1 MKYKIIHFF
10 SRVSNRLRQ
19 GKDQKKEW
27 KRYVELSKN
36 LPESKQTNLKN
47 SLIIRLDDIGDFLLL
62 APVLSAW
69 IQDQNQ
75 HLFML
80 ANKAWKPYFDV
91 LIQTSKIECIW
102 LDKNEWFSSFEY
114 RKSIIEQLV
123 SISPE
128 EVIYASYTRV
138 LLLEGIIKKCLSAS
152 KHLAWETKPGPFS
165 QELNSGFSFLKK
177 RIIGLHET
185 QNNLAF
191 FEDINKGK
199 IETDFYLNFP
209 SNKRKI
215 EQTYFII
222 CPGGNQKS
230 KQWPANKYA
239 EIANLVLDKN
249 PDLTCVLVGG
259 LGDEK
264 ISKEINE
271 GIHSTNTINLIG
283 KTNLIELA
291 EICKNASF
299 AFSNDTSAA
308 HLCALQKTPVY
319 VVVNG
324 NRYGRFFP
332 YPKSFEKVAAIYP
345 NLDKP
350 IYDWEEKMP
359 IASVTS
365 KKLWKEILK
374 KSV

>member
-1 MKYKIIHFF
+1 M
-10 SRVSNRLRQ
+10 
-19 GKDQKKEW
+19 
-27 KRYVELSKN
+27 
-36 LPESKQTNLKN
+36 P
-47 SLIIRLDDIGDFLLL
+47 
-62 APVLSAW
+62 
-69 IQDQNQ
+69 
-75 HLFML
+75 L
-80 ANKAWKPYFDV
+80 AN
-91 LIQTSKIECIW
+91 
-102 LDKNEWFSSFEY
+102 
-114 RKSIIEQLV
+114 
-123 SISPE
+123 
-128 EVIYASYTRV
+128 
-138 LLLEGIIKKCLSAS
+138 
-152 KHLAWETKPGPFS
+152 HLAWEAKEGPLS
-165 QELNSGFSFLKK
+165 KELNSGFNFLKK
-177 RIIGLHET
+177 RIIDLHET

-230 KQWPANKYA
+230 KQWPAKQYA

-249 PDLTCVLVGG
+249 PVLKCVLVGG
-259 LGDEK
+259 PSDEK
-264 ISKEINE
+264 ISNEIID
-271 GIHSTNTINLIG
+271 GIHSTNTLNLSG

-324 NRYGRFFP
+324 NRYERFFP
-332 YPKSFEKVAAIYP
+332 YPKSFEKVVAIYP

-350 IYDWEEKMP
+350 TYDWEEKMP
-359 IASVTS
+359 IASITA
-365 KKLWKEILK
+365 KKLWNVFSGSPL
-374 KSV
+374 